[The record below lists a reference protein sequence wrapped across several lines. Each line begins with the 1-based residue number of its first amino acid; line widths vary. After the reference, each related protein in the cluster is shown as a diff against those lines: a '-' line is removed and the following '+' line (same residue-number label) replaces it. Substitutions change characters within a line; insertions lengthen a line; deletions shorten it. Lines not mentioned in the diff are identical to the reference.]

1 MASTLTR
8 APGLTRAQRRELEA
22 ELRLELARF
31 ERSMTQAASRAEDS
45 PADGAGAPVHDG
57 GMQERTE
64 VTAALAGR
72 AALRHAAI
80 IEALERMNT
89 GSYGRCVSCQQP
101 IPYGRLMVMPE
112 AAYCMACGG
121 RA

>member
-31 ERSMTQAASRAEDS
+31 ERSMTRAASRAEDT
-45 PADGAGAPVHDG
+45 PADGADARVHDG
-57 GMQERTE
+57 GMEERTE

-80 IEALERMNT
+80 IEALERMNN